1 MNNSGTEITIGIP
14 TYNRVEKVKK
24 QLERLIPQLAVNDRV
39 IISDNATPGEELKVI
54 IDSFCDARIVLHQ
67 NKVNIGANANII
79 RCFEYT
85 DTEYLWLLSDD
96 DEIVGNALDIIRAE
110 IRKYNADFYNFSTAL
125 LPTSR
130 KDTLCANIEEYVDL
144 IGPGISNHLLISNNV
159 YKIKSVLPYLTLAF
173 WGAYINAQHLVPV
186 YMALQHGATI
196 FLSSNNIVKWGSSE
210 KNGAGG
216 WRFANLYNL
225 LFLPD
230 VISTSKIRKKAIRAV
245 MSSLPAPEKLIA
257 QLAYY
262 KVGTDDNEKIDSYAR
277 RILNVYIE
285 HGKIGLKLRA
295 YMLKALIK
303 CPNIYLKLLN
313 IIFKYAKNDTIYS
326 YLQKGSF
333 EFYI

>member
-1 MNNSGTEITIGIP
+1 MYKNGIEITIAIP
-14 TYNRVEKVKK
+14 TYNRVDRVKK
-24 QLERLIPQLAVNDRV
+24 QLGRLLPQLSINDRV
-39 IISDNATPGEELKVI
+39 IISDNATPGDELRVI
-54 IDSFCDARIVLHQ
+54 VESFHDDRIAIRQ

-79 RCFEYT
+79 RCFEYA

-96 DEIVGNALDIIRAE
+96 DEIVADALDIIRTT
-110 IRKYNADFYNFSTAL
+110 IVKYNADFYNFSTDL
-125 LPTSR
+125 LSTSR
-130 KDTLCANIEEYVDL
+130 ENTLCNNIEEYIDS
-144 IGPGISNHLLISNNV
+144 IGSGISNHLLISNNI

-186 YMALQHGATI
+186 FAALQHGATI
-196 FLSSNNIVKWGSSE
+196 FLSSDNIVKWGSPE

-230 VISTSKIRKKAIRAV
+230 VISASKIRKKAIRSV
-245 MSSLPAPEKLIA
+245 MSSLPAPEKLLA

-262 KVGTDDNEKIDSYAR
+262 KIGTDDNEKIDSYAR
-277 RILNVYIE
+277 RILNIYAE
-285 HGKIGLKLRA
+285 YGSFSLKLRA
-295 YMLKALIK
+295 RMLKILIRF
-303 CPNIYLKLLN
+303 PTTYLN
-313 IIFKYAKNDTIYS
+313 ILNVVFKRIKNDTIYS